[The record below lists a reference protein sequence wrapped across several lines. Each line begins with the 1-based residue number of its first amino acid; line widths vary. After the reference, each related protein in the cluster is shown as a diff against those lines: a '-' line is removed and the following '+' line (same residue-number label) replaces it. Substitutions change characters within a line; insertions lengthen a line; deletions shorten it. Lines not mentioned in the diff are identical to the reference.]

1 MERKTEIAPWPTQV
15 KQVCV
20 VVRDLDAT
28 IRNYW
33 ETAGIGPWA
42 VWVPKLTHMRIR
54 GVETP
59 YSMKLAL
66 AWTKDFMWEVVQ
78 PLEGPS
84 IYREFLE
91 TRGEGLH
98 HVLVETANHAYED
111 LLAEAT
117 ARGCPPLMEGK
128 WGETDFAYLD
138 TQGPLG
144 LLLEVF
150 RRGPGFAGRPP
161 ADYHYPVAPGAMPT

>member
-1 MERKTEIAPWPTQV
+1 MKETSVWPTQV

-20 VVRDLDAT
+20 VVHDLDET
-28 IRNYW
+28 IRRYW
-33 ETAGIGPWA
+33 KTAGIGPWA
-42 VWVPKLTHMRIR
+42 VWTPKLTDMRIR
-54 GVETP
+54 GIEAA

-84 IYREFLE
+84 IYREFLDE
-91 TRGEGLH
+91 KGAGMH
-98 HVLVETANHAYED
+98 HVLIETADHRYDE
-111 LLAEAT
+111 LLAQARE
-117 ARGCPPLMEGK
+117 RGCPPLMEGR

-138 TQGPLG
+138 TQEPLG

-150 RRGPGFAGRPP
+150 RRRPGFAGRPA
-161 ADYHYPVAPGAMPT
+161 ADYYYPEAPEQMPA

>member
-1 MERKTEIAPWPTQV
+1 MMESRPWPTQV

-20 VVRDLDAT
+20 VVHDLDET
-28 IRNYW
+28 IRRYH

-42 VWVPKLTHMRIR
+42 VWTPTLTNMRIR
-54 GVETP
+54 GVEAS

-78 PLEGPS
+78 PLEGES
-84 IYREFLE
+84 IYKEFLE
-91 TRGEGLH
+91 ERGEGMH
-98 HVLVETANHAYED
+98 HVLIETSTHQYDD
-111 LLAEAT
+111 LLAEAS

-144 LLLEVF
+144 LVFEVF
-150 RRGPGFAGRPP
+150 RRSPGFVGRPP
-161 ADYHYPVAPGAMPT
+161 ADYYYPAAPEEMPI